1 MQTRL
6 TLYHV
11 PKQHQKLAGDVSW
24 ITVIRK
30 DATVRDSHVADKV
43 KYDTLCPNRMPV
55 LPPVGRHDFER
66 SNIKGKVG
74 VP

>member
-1 MQTRL
+1 M
-6 TLYHV
+6 
-11 PKQHQKLAGDVSW
+11 
-24 ITVIRK
+24 IRK